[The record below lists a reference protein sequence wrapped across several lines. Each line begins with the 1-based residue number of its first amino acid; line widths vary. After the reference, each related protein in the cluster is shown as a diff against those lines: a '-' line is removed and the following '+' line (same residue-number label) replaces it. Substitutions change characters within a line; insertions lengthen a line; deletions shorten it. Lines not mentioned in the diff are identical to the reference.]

1 MKYRSICGVM
11 LGFVLTHVQ
20 AGEETPTRE
29 IWLQVETRPHVLT
42 VMEGEKPLEVFE
54 KIAIGRR
61 GFGYQKS
68 RGDDKTPLGHYRIG
82 WVNENSRYHRF
93 YGFSY
98 PNRDNAERAFQSG
111 LIGSSAYQSIL
122 RATADDSIPPQD
134 TALGGQI
141 GIHGLGNANPRIH
154 QFFDWTHGC
163 IALTNEQID
172 RLSHWIRRGTL
183 VVVREMS
190 QNKGGNLADFTAN

>member
-1 MKYRSICGVM
+1 VKYRSLCGALFGV
-11 LGFVLTHVQ
+11 VLTHAQ
-20 AGEETPTRE
+20 AGEDSPARD
-29 IWLQVETRPHVLT
+29 IWLAVDTRPHLLT
-42 VMEGEKPLEVFE
+42 VMEGDKPVEIFE

-61 GFGYQKS
+61 GSGYQKS
-68 RGDDKTPLGHYRIG
+68 RGDDKTPLGNYRIG

-111 LIGSSAYQSIL
+111 LIGPNAYQSIL
-122 RATADDSIPPQD
+122 RASAGDSIPPQD

-141 GIHGLGNANPRIH
+141 GIHGLGSANPRVH
-154 QFFDWTHGC
+154 QIFDWTHGC
-163 IALTNEQID
+163 IAMTNEQID